1 MENQKGHNNKKTKTI
16 ILSICALLAVGIG
29 VFLTYSY
36 LNSISNEVQNTF
48 TVGGGIFLN
57 LDETAMSGQNGRQQI
72 DNQMNIIEQ
81 FECAQDVVPTTTSAD
96 NTLRVTG
103 NKYNLIPNHA
113 YYKDPTIHITN
124 TVPVYLFI
132 KIKNEMGDWLEI
144 SNFSSDFMEI
154 NDLDQNLINDSDK
167 YKYYY
172 YSKADDCENNALN
185 IQQNEKQIVIF
196 TSFKT
201 KSDFPNTV
209 INNEC
214 ISIKAAAIEKNND
227 INDIKIALYNL
238 PKEFRGVT
246 S

>member
-36 LNSISNEVQNTF
+36 LNSISNEVKNTF
-48 TVGGGIFLN
+48 VVGKGGISLKLYETAVGGMNGRQPLN
-57 LDETAMSGQNGRQQI
+57 ASGSTTDPIECPNDITPSVNPANSSTAMS
-72 DNQMNIIEQ
+72 
-81 FECAQDVVPTTTSAD
+81 
-96 NTLRVTG
+96 NTYRL
-103 NKYNLIPNHA
+103 LPNHA

-132 KIKNEMGDWLEI
+132 KIKNEMGDWLDI
-144 SNFSSDFMEI
+144 SNFSSDFQEI
-154 NDLDQNLINDSDK
+154 NGLDQNLIHDSDK
-167 YKYYY
+167 YKYYC
-172 YSKADDCENNALN
+172 YSKTDDCEEGALK
-185 IQQNEKQIVIF
+185 IQLTEKQIVIF

-201 KSDFPNTV
+201 KSDFQNTA
-209 INNEC
+209 ITNEC

-227 INDIKIALYNL
+227 INNIKTALSNL